1 MVEKRVVNLWDKDH
15 CVSPCKDNG
24 PCPHNSKC
32 MDLRGELA
40 PEWKCVCQMGME
52 MVGGR
57 WVRTE
62 EDSCDLICPIINVF
76 HC

>member
-1 MVEKRVVNLWDKDH
+1 MELLSRKVEFIFSLRSIQQLMEEKRVVNLWDKDH
-15 CVSPCKDNG
+15 CESPCKDNG

-32 MDLRGELA
+32 MDLRGDLA

-57 WVRTE
+57 
-62 EDSCDLICPIINVF
+62 
-76 HC
+76 